1 MALVLTWVCSEPIC
15 GRNTEYLDCF
25 LLGEISSNSEEAYP
39 QQEGRGWWGCAS
51 YIHMGQDAPLESC
64 FFKSYKLFSQYMLIN
79 KTRMKHL
86 IFVSHVYHYV
96 VAKIQI
102 FRHSSA
108 YFRRLFFSGGEEGL
122 YVTTYTSNLVI
133 FISG

>member
-1 MALVLTWVCSEPIC
+1 MVGLCVLHTYGPRRPFREFFF
-15 GRNTEYLDCF
+15 F
-25 LLGEISSNSEEAYP
+25 LN
-39 QQEGRGWWGCAS
+39 RKT
-51 YIHMGQDAPLESC
+51 
-64 FFKSYKLFSQYMLIN
+64 FFSQYMLMN
-79 KTRMKHL
+79 ETRMKL
-86 IFVSHVYHYV
+86 SIFVSHAYHYV

-122 YVTTYTSNLVI
+122 YVPTYTSNLVI